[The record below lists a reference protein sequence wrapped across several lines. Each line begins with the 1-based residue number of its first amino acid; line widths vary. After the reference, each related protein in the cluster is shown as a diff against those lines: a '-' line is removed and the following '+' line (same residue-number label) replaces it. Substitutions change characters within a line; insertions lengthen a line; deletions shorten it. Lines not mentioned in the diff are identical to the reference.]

1 MAPGD
6 ILGTNIFLIE
16 NDRNS
21 IDLSTTQ
28 VSGRLLARAGDMDSI
43 LYKTPFS

>member
-6 ILGTNIFLIE
+6 IFGANIFFIE

-21 IDLSTTQ
+21 IDLSITQ
-28 VSGRLLARAGDMDSI
+28 VSGRLLTRACDMDDQVS
-43 LYKTPFS
+43 YR